1 MTVPIKPSPSRFPWI
16 RMIGTLAAA
25 AALIF
30 LLAEQGWA
38 EILAAI
44 AQISWQR
51 LFFAFGLM
59 LVSRLAVSGRWH
71 VLLRSAGLKI
81 PAVETI
87 RISFAGLFASNFL
100 PTTIGGDVARLAGAI
115 LLGFDRAI
123 SLASLVV
130 DRLVGMAGMALAL
143 PLGAPPLLSGSLG
156 VMSLG
161 VAPALAATLDTT
173 DKSWWKPL
181 WRRVQRGGH
190 EVWQALILYRRKP
203 AALLQAF
210 AFTAVHMMCLYLIVD
225 ILLVGMGQRLSLW
238 VIAGLWS
245 ITYFVTLLP
254 ISINGLG
261 VQELILAF
269 LFTRYGG
276 ISGPSGLTLA
286 LLMRVLP
293 VFASLPGALFI
304 PGILNELH
312 RQKTSLEGS

>member
-1 MTVPIKPSPSRFPWI
+1 MTAQSQPSQSRFPWV
-16 RMIGTLAAA
+16 RVIGTLAAA
-25 AALIF
+25 AALVF
-30 LLAEQGWA
+30 LLAEQGWT

-44 AQISWQR
+44 GQIHWQR
-51 LFFAFGLM
+51 LLLAFGLM
-59 LVSRLAVSGRWH
+59 LISRLAVSGRWH
-71 VLLRSAGLKI
+71 ILLRSAGLRI
-81 PAVETI
+81 PAGETI
-87 RISFAGLFASNFL
+87 RITFAGLFASNFL

-130 DRLVGMAGMALAL
+130 DRLVGMAGMALVL
-143 PLGAPPLLSGSLG
+143 PLGAPPLINSSLG
-156 VMSLG
+156 ILPFG
-161 VAPALAATLDTT
+161 AAPAFAATLDTT
-173 DKSWWKPL
+173 GKPWWKPI
-181 WRRVQRGGH
+181 WMRIQSGSRQ
-190 EVWQALILYRRKP
+190 VWQALILYRRKP
-203 AALLQAF
+203 GALLEAL
-210 AFTAVHMMCLYLIVD
+210 AFTAAHMLCLYLIIEV
-225 ILLVGMGQRLSLW
+225 LLAGMGQSLPLW

-304 PGILNELH
+304 PGILNELQ
-312 RQKTSLEGS
+312 RQKSSLEGS